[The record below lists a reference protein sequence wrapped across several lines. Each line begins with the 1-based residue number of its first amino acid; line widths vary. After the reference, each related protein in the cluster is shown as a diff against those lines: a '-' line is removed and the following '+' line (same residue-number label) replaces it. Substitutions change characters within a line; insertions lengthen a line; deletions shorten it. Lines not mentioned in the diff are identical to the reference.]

1 MTIRDSLLSEI
12 THYTLYYFFRV
23 NSIWMISRLVWQ
35 ILNCQNINILVLI
48 SHYLR
53 KYIFKSFSRRVNW
66 VVRDVKVTVERSH
79 VYNSTLALSLLHI
92 RAQVSCQE
100 YHWKSVYCQY
110 LHELLIWNLMDL
122 LLKVIKLFH
131 IVDQNRQL
139 VVLSDIFNA
148 ICQFL
153 VIKPSSFLAQVKL
166 DSLQFV
172 KAISST
178 QFAFQL
184 VKLFLIFIK
193 KDYIETL
200 SRKLSGEFL
209 AKRIC
214 CSSHHNPGILTV
226 SLRCIEFLSEVLC
239 HCWIENIK
247 QSSSDCV
254 YTYCKDQA
262 SRSLSSKLEHIYII
276 SIMQVSQ

>member
-1 MTIRDSLLSEI
+1 
-12 THYTLYYFFRV
+12 
-23 NSIWMISRLVWQ
+23 
-35 ILNCQNINILVLI
+35 
-48 SHYLR
+48 
-53 KYIFKSFSRRVNW
+53 
-66 VVRDVKVTVERSH
+66 
-79 VYNSTLALSLLHI
+79 
-92 RAQVSCQE
+92 
-100 YHWKSVYCQY
+100 
-110 LHELLIWNLMDL
+110 MDL
-122 LLKVIKLFH
+122 LLEVIKLFH

-148 ICQFL
+148 ICQFF
-153 VIKPSSFLAQVKL
+153 VIKPSSFLAQVNL

-193 KDYIETL
+193 KNQIETL
-200 SRKLSGEFL
+200 SRKLSGEFFS
-209 AKRIC
+209 KRIS

-247 QSSSDCV
+247 QPSSDCV
-254 YTYCKDQA
+254 YTNSKDQA

-276 SIMQVSQ
+276 SILQVSQ